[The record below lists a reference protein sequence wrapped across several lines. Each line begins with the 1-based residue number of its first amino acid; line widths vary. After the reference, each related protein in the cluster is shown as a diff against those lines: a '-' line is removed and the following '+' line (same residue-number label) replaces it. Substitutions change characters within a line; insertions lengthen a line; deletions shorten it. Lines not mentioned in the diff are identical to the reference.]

1 MSYQDLT
8 NNQGGKMSVRRYASK
23 KLEAAKSLGSSF
35 VTDATDLKFV
45 DNIGYLI
52 ICSSVTG
59 NTGIFTA
66 QVKIGDSDWSD
77 LTFSTPAQIANS
89 DITFEINLNQVPYEK
104 IRLSFAD
111 SAGDGVVDIY
121 VSGKGLGG

>member
-1 MSYQDLT
+1 
-8 NNQGGKMSVRRYASK
+8 MSVRRKASK
-23 KLEAAKSLGSSF
+23 KLEASKSLGTSF
-35 VTDATDLKFV
+35 VTDSTDLKFM
-45 DNIGYLI
+45 DNVGYLI
-52 ICSSVTG
+52 ICSGVTS

-66 QVKIGDSDWSD
+66 QVQIEDSEWSD

-89 DITFEINLNQVPYEK
+89 DITFEINLNQVPYDK

-111 SAGDGVVDIY
+111 SGGDGVVDIY